1 VSRNARWPWLLN
13 SALLSGLALY
23 LFHSLIFKSYA
34 GASWALAA
42 WLAFAFVLIVVNREI
57 ARGTHPEARS
67 RSMNAWAAMDGVD
80 LANVVFFFAL
90 LLVFDAGYLRATA
103 DGREYFAQVRS
114 LVIDGDLDFANENA
128 LFRSNDPGIFPFG
141 SAVLWLPFFVV
152 AHLWLGILNL
162 AGGELSRN
170 GFANPYQMAIGLG
183 TLIYGF
189 AGLLMIQRIARDYFD
204 RKVAAIATVSVTLGS
219 FIVWYLAVE
228 SSYSHGNSL
237 FATTLFLFVW
247 YRTRRDRRSR
257 SQWAWLGLAGALMT
271 MVRWQNALFLVFA
284 LADGIGGLWR
294 TWRGR
299 RELRG
304 AAASRGPARLGGG
317 AAGGARE
324 PLPAPAVAGVLAGGA
339 AFAAAFVIGFLPQLV
354 FWKLVYGGWLA
365 MPDAQSGQQ
374 WWADSLMVDVLF
386 SANHGLF
393 AWSPVVFLAVLGVPL
408 FLSRDFRFGGLLALV
423 FAVQVYVNG
432 AVGQWWGGHAFGARR
447 FSGCALLFALGLAA
461 LITWARKR
469 PLKAIGAAL
478 LVLVAGNAFLIADIK
493 AGALPTGEGIAF
505 DQMLGAAYRRIGNP
519 FSFPAS
525 WWLGR
530 RYGMSPWQYDQLGLR
545 TYNNLIVNMGA
556 GAGER
561 FLGRGWSAP
570 ESGPGGPYRWATG
583 PESVLVAPLKAP
595 DVASPGQP
603 LEQADYVVRFRCQPF
618 VFPGAPQQSVE
629 LWVNGRLAGRQL
641 LADELRDYQIDV
653 PRRLLHRNLNELS
666 FHYAYWQAPAEIGGG
681 DDRRPL
687 AVRFE
692 RIELLRQ

>member
-1 VSRNARWPWLLN
+1 MAGRSFVDPGSDVSGNARWSWRLN

-23 LFHSLIFKSYA
+23 LFHALIFKAYA
-34 GASWALAA
+34 GTGWALAA
-42 WLAFAFVLIVVNREI
+42 WLALAFVLIVVNREI
-57 ARGTHPEARS
+57 ARGTHPDSRS
-67 RSMNAWAAMDGVD
+67 RPMKAWAAMDGVD
-80 LANVVFFFAL
+80 LANVAFFFVL
-90 LLVFDAGYLRATA
+90 LLIFDNGYLRATA
-103 DGREYFAQVRS
+103 DGREYFVQVRS

-141 SAVLWLPFFVV
+141 SAVLWVPFFVA

-189 AGLLMIQRIARDYFD
+189 AGLLMIQHIARDYFD
-204 RKVAAIATVSVTLGS
+204 RKVAAIATAFVALGS

-247 YRTRRDRRSR
+247 HRTRGRRSR
-257 SQWAWLGLAGALMT
+257 TQWAWLGLAGALMT
-271 MVRWQNALFLVFA
+271 MVRWQNALFLIFA
-284 LADGIGGLWR
+284 LADGVGDLWR
-294 TWRGR
+294 AWRARGR
-299 RELRG
+299 LRR
-304 AAASRGPARLGGG
+304 AAASR
-317 AAGGARE
+317 
-324 PLPAPAVAGVLAGGA
+324 PAVAAVLEGGA
-339 AFAAAFVIGFLPQLV
+339 AFAAAFVIGFLPQLA
-354 FWKLVYGGWLA
+354 FWKLAYGGWLA
-365 MPDAQSGQQ
+365 MPDAQTGQQ

-393 AWSPVVFLAVLGVPL
+393 AWSPVVFLAILGVPL
-408 FLSRDFRFGGLLALV
+408 FLARDPRLGGLLALV
-423 FAVQVYVNG
+423 FAAQVYVNG

-447 FSGCALLFALGLAA
+447 FAGCALLFALGLAA
-461 LITWARKR
+461 LIAWTQKR
-469 PLKAIGAAL
+469 PLKAVGAAL
-478 LVLVAGNAFLIADIK
+478 LVLVAGNAFLIASIK
-493 AGALPTGEGIAF
+493 AGELPTGEGVGF
-505 DQMLGAAYRRIGNP
+505 DQMFGAAYRRIGNP
-519 FSFPAS
+519 FSFPAN

-545 TYNNLIVNMGA
+545 TYNNLIVDMGA

-561 FLGRGWSAP
+561 FFGRGWSAP
-570 ESGPGGPYRWATG
+570 ESGPDGPYRWATG
-583 PESVLVAPLKAP
+583 SESVLVAPLKAP

-603 LEQADYVVRFRCQPF
+603 LQQADYVVRFRCQPF
-618 VFPGAPQQSVE
+618 VFSGAPEQSVE

-641 LADELRDYQIDV
+641 LVDELRDYRIDV
-653 PRRLLHRNLNELS
+653 PHRLLHRNLNELS
-666 FHYAYWQAPAEIGGG
+666 FRYAYWQAPAEIGGG